1 MKYEIGK
8 RICKFRKES
17 GMTQEQ
23 LADKLH
29 ITKSRISNWEQG
41 LNRPDVD
48 MLADICCALH
58 ITPSELLDVHL
69 TGDVLSSKERRVI
82 TAYREKTE
90 LQRPVDI
97 LLGIEDVKNR

>member
-1 MKYEIGK
+1 
-8 RICKFRKES
+8 
-17 GMTQEQ
+17 MTQEQ

-69 TGDVLSSKERRVI
+69 ADDVLSSKERRVI
-82 TAYREKTE
+82 AAYREKVE

-97 LLGIEDVKNR
+97 LLGVTDEDNG